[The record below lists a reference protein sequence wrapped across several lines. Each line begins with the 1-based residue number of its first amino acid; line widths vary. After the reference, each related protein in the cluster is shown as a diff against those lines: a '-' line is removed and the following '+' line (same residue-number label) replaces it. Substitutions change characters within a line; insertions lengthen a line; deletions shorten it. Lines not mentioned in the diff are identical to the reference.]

1 MLRVF
6 VYGTLKPGERYYD
19 RYCAGKVIEETPA
32 FTLGKIYHL
41 PIFGYPAMIPGDG
54 KVQGYLLTF
63 AKPEFLPDLD
73 GLEDYLPDR
82 SPEQNLYNRREVE
95 IYDRSGISQGLA
107 WVYFMTQ
114 EQIERFGGVP
124 LPSGLWTGIKGE
136 KGVNG

>member
-19 RYCAGKVIEETPA
+19 RYCAGKVVEEKPA

-41 PIFGYPAMIPGDG
+41 PIFGYPAVIPGDG

-63 AKPEFLPDLD
+63 AKAEFLQDLD

-82 SPEQNLYNRREVE
+82 SPKQNLYNRREVE
-95 IYDRSGISQGLA
+95 IYDRSGVSQGLA
-107 WVYFMTQ
+107 WVYFMT
-114 EQIERFGGVP
+114 EQQVNRFSGVA
-124 LPSGLWTGIKGE
+124 LPSGWWTGKIYS
-136 KGVNG
+136 